1 VAVAA
6 AVAVAVAVE
15 AALTFSFTQPTLLGR
30 IQAHQRPS
38 AFLCVLSVVVEE
50 VVQGVKAW
58 PELTDSAVVEP
69 PLALSL
75 SFGL

>member
-1 VAVAA
+1 M
-6 AVAVAVAVE
+6 
-15 AALTFSFTQPTLLGR
+15 FSFIQPMQLGR
-30 IQAHQRPS
+30 IQVHPQPS
-38 AFLCVLSVVVEE
+38 AFLCVLLVAVEE

-58 PELTDSAVVEP
+58 PELTDSEVVEP